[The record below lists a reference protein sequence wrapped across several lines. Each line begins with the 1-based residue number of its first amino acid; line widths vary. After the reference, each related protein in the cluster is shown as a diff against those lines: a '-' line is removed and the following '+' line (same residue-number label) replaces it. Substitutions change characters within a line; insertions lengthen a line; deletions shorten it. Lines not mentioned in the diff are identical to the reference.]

1 MTLGVLGTDPA
12 TRTGWSVTV
21 SGHARLAGDP
31 LVDAD
36 LPEPGSWVDGRV
48 VTIAVAIERV
58 SGRRIVRSGARRPGW
73 PPAHAR
79 AVNRRRRDAR
89 PPARRA
95 DVRRVSLVAAA
106 PRSALVGRPRLEAR
120 VLGAHARLRLPLG
133 HQPGRHLVEQRADL
147 LGRQRLA

>member
-1 MTLGVLGTDPA
+1 MAATLERLERAECLRLLATAPVAWLAYCGAGRPELTPVNFAVHDGEVVVRTGYGGKLGAAAADAVMTLGVLGADPA

-58 SGRRIVRSGARRPGW
+58 SGRRIVRPGSRRPPGG
-73 PPAHAR
+73 PGP
-79 AVNRRRRDAR
+79 R
-89 PPARRA
+89 P
-95 DVRRVSLVAAA
+95 
-106 PRSALVGRPRLEAR
+106 
-120 VLGAHARLRLPLG
+120 
-133 HQPGRHLVEQRADL
+133 
-147 LGRQRLA
+147 